1 MDHLLSRLA
10 VVAPGNTAQIPV
22 AVSQELDEENNVIWV
37 VDIHVRIPRV
47 TEYDLTTSAPSY
59 AVALR
64 KAVAS
69 LNSESRIRRHANWA
83 NERFGIA
90 V

>member
-1 MDHLLSRLA
+1 MDHLLNRLA

-22 AVSQELDEENNVIWV
+22 AVSQELTEDGTMLWV
-37 VDIHVRIPRV
+37 VDIHVRIPRI

-59 AVALR
+59 AVALK

-83 NERFGIA
+83 NERFGVA